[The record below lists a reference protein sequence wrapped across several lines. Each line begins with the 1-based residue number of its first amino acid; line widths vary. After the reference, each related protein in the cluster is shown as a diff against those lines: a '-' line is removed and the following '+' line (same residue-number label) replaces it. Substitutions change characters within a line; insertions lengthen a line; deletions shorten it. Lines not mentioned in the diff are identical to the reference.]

1 MFNPGLKMY
10 YFISTNDMIGKHP
23 DFFVQE
29 FCILALK
36 MRWYED

>member
-10 YFISTNDMIGKHP
+10 YLFSTNDMIGKHP

-29 FCILALK
+29 FCIFSPENE
-36 MRWYED
+36 MV